1 MKTIKFIFSLLVSLM
16 LVVPALAAPTDGYVY
31 SIDVSTKPGEEID
44 LPIALKSTENNIK
57 SFQFNITL
65 PDGLSFVSD
74 SKKYMYNLVPDYSNW
89 VVNHATETGAPSNTA
104 LVMVSNQAD
113 ATTSIEKGDHVI
125 LYLRLKVDNNSD
137 LSNTTIV
144 LSKEVVTLED
154 GTETQPLA
162 NEETIT
168 SIVSEA
174 PYAEGYSID
183 IVPFKTSAS
192 EEHTLVLNMT
202 CATEDITD
210 IEFDVVM
217 PSILTRT
224 KAGRGSKAP
233 AFANQ
238 DRISTEDH
246 SIAMDANGHV
256 TIEPNTEEEYRMIAE
271 TSGSLVN
278 LYYTTAASVTDGIY
292 QLELTN
298 IKMKQ
303 DDGTILYLAPYIA
316 DIFVGATTPVAAP
329 DENGAVAFHGNY
341 ADETAQALMTEALKS
356 DDITTIDLSEV
367 TAATEIV
374 PQNKNAIIRCT
385 KDLGLTQDNVVIGD
399 ECANLVLTDGYAF
412 RNTEAFTAT
421 TASYSRT
428 MADHSW
434 GTLCLPFA
442 ASSTNANVYTLNSVT
457 TGTDGEMKF
466 TQTVSAAV
474 EANTPCVI
482 KKDAEEVTFTA
493 TSVEVPVTPA
503 DCNVATDVDGWT
515 LLGTTTD
522 LNVADLSKAYFINGD
537 HFWKAGTSLHVA
549 PFRAYFEGASSAA
562 KFRIAEETN
571 GIETIEN
578 DAEAG
583 VIYDLQGRAVKAAQ
597 AGQIYVQ
604 DAKKFVV
611 K

>member
-31 SIDVSTKPGEEID
+31 SKDVSAILGEEFD
-44 LPIALKSTENNIK
+44 LPIAIKNTEFKVK

-65 PDGLSFVSD
+65 PDGLSFASN
-74 SKKYMYNLVPDYSNW
+74 SEGYKATLESDYSNW
-89 VVNHATETGAPSNTA
+89 VVNHATEEGAPSNTA
-104 LVMVSNQAD
+104 LVLVSCQKD
-113 ATTSIEKGDHVI
+113 RTTCIDKGDHVV
-125 LYLRLKVDNNSD
+125 LYLGIKVDKDADLTNSKI
-137 LSNTTIV
+137 T
-144 LSKEVVTLED
+144 LSKETVTLED
-154 GTETQPLA
+154 GTETTPLTSG
-162 NEETIT
+162 ETIT
-168 SIVSEA
+168 STVSEGT
-174 PYAEGYSID
+174 YADGYSLE
-183 IVPFKTSAS
+183 IVPFKIASMSMANLDVNFKSAENLASFSFDIQLPSSIAFSNPSINADCLNNAGFAGFFTVTSAS
-192 EEHTLVLNMT
+192 ATISGNSAMSSMVYINSGEAKLLTLPIL
-202 CATEDITD
+202 CGA
-210 IEFDVVM
+210 IE
-217 PSILTRT
+217 
-224 KAGRGSKAP
+224 
-233 AFANQ
+233 
-238 DRISTEDH
+238 
-246 SIAMDANGHV
+246 
-256 TIEPNTEEEYRMIAE
+256 
-271 TSGSLVN
+271 
-278 LYYTTAASVTDGIY
+278 DGIY
-292 QLELTN
+292 TLKIEN
-298 IKMKQ
+298 ISFTDVSGNVTKV
-303 DDGTILYLAPYIA
+303 APYTA
-316 DIFVGATTPVAAP
+316 DIYVGATTPVATP
-329 DENGAVAFHGNY
+329 DANGAVAFHGNY

-466 TQTVSAAV
+466 TQTASAAV

-482 KKDAEEVTFTA
+482 KKDADEITFTA

-503 DCNVATDVDGWT
+503 DSKVATSVAGWT

-562 KFRIAEETN
+562 KFRITEETN

-578 DAEAG
+578 EAEAG

-604 DAKKFVV
+604 GAKKFVV